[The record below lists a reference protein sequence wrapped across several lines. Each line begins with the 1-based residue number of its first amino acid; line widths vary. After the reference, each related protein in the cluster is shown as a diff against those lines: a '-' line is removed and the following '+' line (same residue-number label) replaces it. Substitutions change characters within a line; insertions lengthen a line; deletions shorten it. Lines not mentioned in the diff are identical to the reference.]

1 MILGITGG
9 IATGKTAVS
18 DILKNLDIKVI
29 DMDII
34 SREVIKL
41 PKIIQSIKNEFGS
54 DVIKNGTVD
63 RKLLREFIFD
73 DKAKVQKLNNIMH
86 PAIIEKAKNEIDR
99 LKSSTP
105 LIVVVIPLLFE
116 TNLEY
121 LTDSILLVTADYDKQ
136 VERIMIRDNSTKTN
150 AENIIAAQM
159 PLSEKVKK
167 SNYVIE
173 NNGTYE
179 ELKEKV
185 LTFLKTLNYTGV
197 NKWKNL

>member
-18 DILKNLDIKVI
+18 DILKSLDIKVI

-99 LKSSTP
+99 LKPNTP

-136 VERIMIRDNSTKTN
+136 VERIMTRDNSTKTN

-185 LTFLKTLNYTGV
+185 LTFLKTLNYTGE
-197 NKWKNL
+197 NL

>member
-18 DILKNLDIKVI
+18 DILKSLDIKVI

-41 PKIIQSIKNEFGS
+41 PKIIQSIENEFGS
-54 DVIKNGTVD
+54 DIIKNGTVD

-99 LKSSTP
+99 LKANTP

-185 LTFLKTLNYTGV
+185 LTFLKTLNYTGE
-197 NKWKNL
+197 NL

>member
-41 PKIIQSIKNEFGS
+41 PKIIQSIQNEFGS
-54 DVIKNGTVD
+54 GVVKNGTVD

-86 PAIIEKAKNEIDR
+86 PAIIENAKNEIDR
-99 LKSSTP
+99 LKANTP

-121 LTDSILLVTADYDKQ
+121 LIDSILLVTADYDKQ
-136 VERIMIRDNSTKTN
+136 VERIMKRDNSTKTN

-185 LTFLKTLNYTGV
+185 LTFLKTLNYTGE
-197 NKWKNL
+197 NL

>member
-18 DILKNLDIKVI
+18 DILKSLDIKVI

-136 VERIMIRDNSTKTN
+136 VERIMTRDNSTKTN

-185 LTFLKTLNYTGV
+185 LTFLKTLNYTGE
-197 NKWKNL
+197 NL

>member
-18 DILKNLDIKVI
+18 DILKSLDIKVI

-136 VERIMIRDNSTKTN
+136 VERIMKRDNSTKTN

-185 LTFLKTLNYTGV
+185 LTFLKTLNYTGE
-197 NKWKNL
+197 NL

>member
-18 DILKNLDIKVI
+18 DILKSLDIKVI

-121 LTDSILLVTADYDKQ
+121 LIDSILLVTADYDKQ
-136 VERIMIRDNSTKTN
+136 VERIMKRDNSTKTN

-185 LTFLKTLNYTGV
+185 LTFLKTLNYTGE
-197 NKWKNL
+197 NL

>member
-18 DILKNLDIKVI
+18 DILKSLDIKVI

-41 PKIIQSIKNEFGS
+41 PKIIQSIQNEFGS
-54 DVIKNGTVD
+54 GVVKNGTVD

-99 LKSSTP
+99 LKANTP

-136 VERIMIRDNSTKTN
+136 VERIMTRDNSTKTN

-197 NKWKNL
+197 NK

>member
-18 DILKNLDIKVI
+18 DILKSLDIKVI

-41 PKIIQSIKNEFGS
+41 PKIIQSIENEFGS
-54 DVIKNGTVD
+54 DIIKNGTVD

-99 LKSSTP
+99 LKANTP

-136 VERIMIRDNSTKTN
+136 VERIMTRDNSTKTN

-185 LTFLKTLNYTGV
+185 LTFLKTLNYTGE
-197 NKWKNL
+197 NL

>member
-86 PAIIEKAKNEIDR
+86 PAIIEKAKHEIDR

-185 LTFLKTLNYTGV
+185 LTFLKTLNYTGE
-197 NKWKNL
+197 NL

>member
-18 DILKNLDIKVI
+18 DILKSLDIKVI

-54 DVIKNGTVD
+54 NVIKNGTVD

-136 VERIMIRDNSTKTN
+136 VERIMTRDNSTKTN

-185 LTFLKTLNYTGV
+185 LTFLKTLNYTGE
-197 NKWKNL
+197 NL

>member
-18 DILKNLDIKVI
+18 DILKSLDIKVI

-54 DVIKNGTVD
+54 NVIKNGTVD

-136 VERIMIRDNSTKTN
+136 VERIMTRDNSTKTN

-159 PLSEKVKK
+159 PLKKKVKK

-179 ELKEKV
+179 ELKEKA
-185 LTFLKTLNYTGV
+185 LTFLKTLNYTGE
-197 NKWKNL
+197 NL

>member
-41 PKIIQSIKNEFGS
+41 PKIIQSIQNEFGS
-54 DVIKNGTVD
+54 GVVKNGTVD

-136 VERIMIRDNSTKTN
+136 VERIMTRDNSTKTN

-185 LTFLKTLNYTGV
+185 FTFLKTLNYTGE
-197 NKWKNL
+197 NL

>member
-18 DILKNLDIKVI
+18 DILKSLDIKVI

-99 LKSSTP
+99 LKANTP

-136 VERIMIRDNSTKTN
+136 VERIMTRDNSTKTN

-185 LTFLKTLNYTGV
+185 LTFLKTLNYTGE
-197 NKWKNL
+197 NL

>member
-18 DILKNLDIKVI
+18 DILKSLDIKVI

-54 DVIKNGTVD
+54 NVIKNGTVD

-99 LKSSTP
+99 LKANTP

-136 VERIMIRDNSTKTN
+136 VERIMKRDNSTKTN

-185 LTFLKTLNYTGV
+185 LTFLKTLNYTGE
-197 NKWKNL
+197 NL

>member
-18 DILKNLDIKVI
+18 DILKSLDIKVI

-41 PKIIQSIKNEFGS
+41 PKIIQSIENEFGS
-54 DVIKNGTVD
+54 DIIKNGTVD

-136 VERIMIRDNSTKTN
+136 VERIMTRDNSTKTN

-185 LTFLKTLNYTGV
+185 LTFLKTLNYTGE
-197 NKWKNL
+197 NL

>member
-18 DILKNLDIKVI
+18 DILKSLDIKVI

-99 LKSSTP
+99 LKANTP

-136 VERIMIRDNSTKTN
+136 VERIMKRDNSTKTN

-185 LTFLKTLNYTGV
+185 LTFLKTLNYTGE
-197 NKWKNL
+197 NL

>member
-18 DILKNLDIKVI
+18 DILKSLDIKVI

-99 LKSSTP
+99 
-105 LIVVVIPLLFE
+105 
-116 TNLEY
+116 
-121 LTDSILLVTADYDKQ
+121 
-136 VERIMIRDNSTKTN
+136 
-150 AENIIAAQM
+150 
-159 PLSEKVKK
+159 
-167 SNYVIE
+167 
-173 NNGTYE
+173 
-179 ELKEKV
+179 
-185 LTFLKTLNYTGV
+185 
-197 NKWKNL
+197 

>member
-41 PKIIQSIKNEFGS
+41 PKIIQSIQNEFGS
-54 DVIKNGTVD
+54 GVVKNGTVD

-86 PAIIEKAKNEIDR
+86 PAIIENAKNEIDR

-136 VERIMIRDNSTKTN
+136 VERIMTRDNSTKTN

-185 LTFLKTLNYTGV
+185 LTFLKTLNYTGE
-197 NKWKNL
+197 NL

>member
-18 DILKNLDIKVI
+18 NILKEMNFEII
-29 DMDII
+29 DTDII

-41 PKIIQSIKNEFGS
+41 PKIIQSIQNEFGS

-136 VERIMIRDNSTKTN
+136 VERIMTRDNSTKTN

-185 LTFLKTLNYTGV
+185 LTFLKTLNYTGE
-197 NKWKNL
+197 NL

>member
-41 PKIIQSIKNEFGS
+41 PKIIQSIQNEFGS
-54 DVIKNGTVD
+54 GVVKNGTVD

-86 PAIIEKAKNEIDR
+86 PAIIENAKNEIDR
-99 LKSSTP
+99 LKANTP

-136 VERIMIRDNSTKTN
+136 VERIMKRDNSTKTN

-185 LTFLKTLNYTGV
+185 LTFLKTLNYTGE
-197 NKWKNL
+197 NL

>member
-18 DILKNLDIKVI
+18 DILKSLDIKVI

-41 PKIIQSIKNEFGS
+41 PKIIQSIENEFGS
-54 DVIKNGTVD
+54 DIIKNGTVD

-99 LKSSTP
+99 LKANTP

-136 VERIMIRDNSTKTN
+136 VERIMKRDNSTKTN

-185 LTFLKTLNYTGV
+185 LTFLKTLNYTGE
-197 NKWKNL
+197 NL

>member
-18 DILKNLDIKVI
+18 DILKNLHIKVI

-54 DVIKNGTVD
+54 NVIKNGTVD

-185 LTFLKTLNYTGV
+185 LTFLKTLNYTGE
-197 NKWKNL
+197 NL

>member
-18 DILKNLDIKVI
+18 DILKSLDIKVI

-54 DVIKNGTVD
+54 DIIKNGTVD

-136 VERIMIRDNSTKTN
+136 VERIMKRDNSTKTN

-185 LTFLKTLNYTGV
+185 LTFLKTLNYTGE
-197 NKWKNL
+197 NL

>member
-18 DILKNLDIKVI
+18 DILKSLDIKVI

-185 LTFLKTLNYTGV
+185 LTFLKTLNYTGE
-197 NKWKNL
+197 NL

>member
-18 DILKNLDIKVI
+18 DILKSLDIKVI

-54 DVIKNGTVD
+54 NVIKNGTVD

-136 VERIMIRDNSTKTN
+136 VERIMKRDNSTKTN

-185 LTFLKTLNYTGV
+185 LTFLKTLNYTGE
-197 NKWKNL
+197 NL

>member
-18 DILKNLDIKVI
+18 DILKSLDIKVI

-41 PKIIQSIKNEFGS
+41 PKIIQSIQNEFGS
-54 DVIKNGTVD
+54 GVVKNGTVD

-121 LTDSILLVTADYDKQ
+121 LTDSILLVTADYDKH
-136 VERIMIRDNSTKTN
+136 VERIMTRDTSTKTN

-185 LTFLKTLNYTGV
+185 LTFLKTLNYTGE
-197 NKWKNL
+197 NL

>member
-185 LTFLKTLNYTGV
+185 LTFLKTLNYTGE
-197 NKWKNL
+197 NL

>member
-18 DILKNLDIKVI
+18 DILKSLDIKVI

-86 PAIIEKAKNEIDR
+86 PAIIEKAKHEIDR

-185 LTFLKTLNYTGV
+185 LTFLKTLNYTGE
-197 NKWKNL
+197 NL

>member
-41 PKIIQSIKNEFGS
+41 PKIIQSIQNEFGS
-54 DVIKNGTVD
+54 GVVKNGTVD

-136 VERIMIRDNSTKTN
+136 VERIMTRDNSTKTN

-185 LTFLKTLNYTGV
+185 LTFLKTLNYTGE
-197 NKWKNL
+197 NL

>member
-18 DILKNLDIKVI
+18 DILKSLDIKVI

-54 DVIKNGTVD
+54 NVIKNGTVD

-136 VERIMIRDNSTKTN
+136 VERIMTRDNSTKTN

-159 PLSEKVKK
+159 KIKKKVKK

-185 LTFLKTLNYTGV
+185 LTFLKTLNYTGE
-197 NKWKNL
+197 NL

>member
-54 DVIKNGTVD
+54 NVIKNGTVD

-99 LKSSTP
+99 LKANTP

-136 VERIMIRDNSTKTN
+136 VERIMTRDNSTKTN

-185 LTFLKTLNYTGV
+185 LTFLKTLNYTGE
-197 NKWKNL
+197 NL

>member
-18 DILKNLDIKVI
+18 DILKSLDIKVI

-185 LTFLKTLNYTGV
+185 LTFLKTLNYTV
-197 NKWKNL
+197 ENL

>member
-1 MILGITGG
+1 
-9 IATGKTAVS
+9 
-18 DILKNLDIKVI
+18 
-29 DMDII
+29 
-34 SREVIKL
+34 
-41 PKIIQSIKNEFGS
+41 
-54 DVIKNGTVD
+54 
-63 RKLLREFIFD
+63 
-73 DKAKVQKLNNIMH
+73 MH

-99 LKSSTP
+99 LKANTP

-136 VERIMIRDNSTKTN
+136 VERIMTRDNSTKTN

-185 LTFLKTLNYTGV
+185 LTFLKTLNYTGE
-197 NKWKNL
+197 NL

>member
-18 DILKNLDIKVI
+18 DILKSLDIKVI

-41 PKIIQSIKNEFGS
+41 PKIIQSIQNEFGS
-54 DVIKNGTVD
+54 GVVKNGTVD

-136 VERIMIRDNSTKTN
+136 VERIMKRDNSTKTN

-185 LTFLKTLNYTGV
+185 LTFLKTLNYTGE
-197 NKWKNL
+197 NL

>member
-18 DILKNLDIKVI
+18 DILKSLDIKVI

-54 DVIKNGTVD
+54 NVIKNGTVD

-136 VERIMIRDNSTKTN
+136 VERIMTRDNSTKTN

-167 SNYVIE
+167 SN
-173 NNGTYE
+173 
-179 ELKEKV
+179 
-185 LTFLKTLNYTGV
+185 
-197 NKWKNL
+197 